1 MYVEASRHVTECCA
15 VCDVIVFG
23 IWLQYF
29 QKEIRAV
36 HEGDPDTLIQRALKI
51 KLSHKKMKK

>member
-1 MYVEASRHVTECCA
+1 MMSSLWY
-15 VCDVIVFG
+15 
-23 IWLQYF
+23 WLQYF
-29 QKEIRAV
+29 QKEIKSV